1 MNGTAGH
8 SGGTA
13 ADFHCLPYSPDTDR
27 ETEAISVRH
36 LNRYSVYLLMR
47 AVDWIYDKQSKI
59 SQSPSCAQLEKAEST
74 RTVTSSRH
82 RSLERYCDGLPRWWL
97 STCTRS
103 SSSRMNALSSP
114 P

>member
-27 ETEAISVRH
+27 ENCGRSVVRH
-36 LNRYSVYLLMR
+36 LNRYSVYQLNAR
-47 AVDWIYDKQSKI
+47 RGSIHDTQCKI

-74 RTVTSSRH
+74 RTAH
-82 RSLERYCDGLPRWWL
+82 
-97 STCTRS
+97 
-103 SSSRMNALSSP
+103 
-114 P
+114 